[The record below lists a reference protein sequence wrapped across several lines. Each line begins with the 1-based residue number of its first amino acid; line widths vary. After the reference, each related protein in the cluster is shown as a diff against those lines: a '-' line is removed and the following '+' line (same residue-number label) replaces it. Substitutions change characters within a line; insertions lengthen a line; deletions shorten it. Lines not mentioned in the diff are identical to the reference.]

1 MRLSVDKWILTTVKK
16 NESSTEHSSNQLVLD
31 QQVTVEQSL
40 YEEPQ
45 QVLNETEIK
54 QDDVTISEQQDVQK
68 QIHLIETKLVKSAHK
83 LERIS
88 STRNVNKQNVNIY
101 FFCYFYSP
109 LNVYK
114 CININD
120 FIR

>member
-45 QVLNETEIK
+45 QVSNETEIK
-54 QDDVTISEQQDVQK
+54 QDDITISEQQDVQK

-114 CININD
+114 YININD